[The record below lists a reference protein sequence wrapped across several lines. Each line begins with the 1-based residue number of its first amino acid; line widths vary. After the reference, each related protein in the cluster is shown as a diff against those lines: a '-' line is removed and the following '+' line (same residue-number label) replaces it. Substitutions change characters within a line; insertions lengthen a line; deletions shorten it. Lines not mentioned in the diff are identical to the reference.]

1 MTRESLR
8 EDDRF
13 LHDGMYAVA
22 DDIVV
27 KELERDPFD
36 TARTPK
42 LDEIVV
48 FADQYPDFVIAN
60 AYETFT
66 CLLLSRR
73 PDPFQGLVL
82 GTEFNYGATALIE
95 NAPKR
100 LLILAQND

>member
-1 MTRESLR
+1 MMTRKSLQAAH
-8 EDDRF
+8 RF
-13 LHDGMYAVA
+13 LDDGMYAVA

-27 KELERDPFD
+27 KALEGDPFD
-36 TARTPK
+36 TIREPR
-42 LDEIVV
+42 LDEVIV

-73 PDPFQGLVL
+73 PDPFQGPVL
-82 GTEFNYGATALIE
+82 GTLGQGATALIE
-95 NAPKR
+95 SAPTR